1 MGTVGISALIISI
14 ENYRESHEVGQ
25 YLSNTLYRAL
35 LYVYIHLFADSKF
48 MEKKCCLSEVLL
60 LLQTQEKQGD
70 QIFFI
75 EIRYLQ
81 RDRERQGD

>member
-1 MGTVGISALIISI
+1 MKNKG
-14 ENYRESHEVGQ
+14 VGQ

-48 MEKKCCLSEVLL
+48 MGKNVVCQRFYYYYKLR
-60 LLQTQEKQGD
+60 KNKA
-70 QIFFI
+70 IKFFFI